1 MKEDFLVYIWKLK
14 LFLVNELATTEG
26 EKIVIKSVG
35 VENLNSGPDFFN
47 AKIKIGNQLWAGN
60 VEIHVNSSDWYV
72 HNHEQDKRYDTVILH
87 VVWEHDVTVFRS
99 NNQPVV
105 TLELK
110 KYVSKSV
117 LTNYTKLFK
126 GRKNWIN
133 CEQLF
138 SSADSFVMNHWL
150 ERLYF
155 ERLEQ
160 KTIVIEQLLKTY
172 TNDWE
177 AVLFILVAKNFGLTV
192 NAEAF
197 MNFAKSLDFSVV
209 RKQSANI
216 LSLEALFLGQ
226 SGLLSKNYESDYFKT
241 LQSEYRYLKIKFNLQ
256 SIKENQIQFFRLR
269 PTNFPTIRLSQLAML
284 YHKHQNLVSKIVAAR
299 CLEDY
304 YVLFQIAATSY
315 WKNHYTF
322 DKISKKSDKR
332 LTKAFIDLL
341 LINVIFP
348 FQFLYYRKSG
358 ISKSLAIMNYMKQL
372 NPEKNAI
379 ISKFSALGFRSSN
392 AFESQALLQLKKEY
406 CSKLNCLHCEIG
418 KTLLSV
424 V

>member
-1 MKEDFLVYIWKLK
+1 MKENFLVYIWKLK

-60 VEIHVNSSDWYV
+60 VEIHVNSSDWYI

-138 SSADSFVMNHWL
+138 SSTDSFVMNHWL

-160 KTIVIEQLLKTY
+160 KMIVIEQLLKVY
-172 TNDWE
+172 ANDWE
-177 AVLFILVAKNFGLTV
+177 SVLFILVAKNFGLTV

-197 MNFAKSLDFSVV
+197 MNFAKSLDFSVI

-216 LSLEALFLGQ
+216 LSLEALFFGQ

-241 LQSEYRYLKIKFNLQ
+241 LQGEYRYLKIKFNLQ

-304 YVLFQIAATSY
+304 YALFQIAATSY

-358 ISKSLAIMNYMKQL
+358 ISKNLAIMNYMKQL